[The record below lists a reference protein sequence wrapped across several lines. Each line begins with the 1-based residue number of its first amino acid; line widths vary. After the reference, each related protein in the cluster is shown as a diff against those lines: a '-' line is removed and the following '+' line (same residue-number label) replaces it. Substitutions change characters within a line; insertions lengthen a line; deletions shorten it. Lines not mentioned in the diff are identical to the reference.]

1 MHFDKFM
8 KRTTEFSSTIKTTPS
23 LVIQGLKDRL
33 VQPEGTF
40 KIFESIPCDNKTL
53 MIVGEFEHLIF
64 ENEEPSSVLMDT
76 VSSWIDRMGDL
87 AK

>member
-1 MHFDKFM
+1 
-8 KRTTEFSSTIKTTPS
+8 
-23 LVIQGLKDRL
+23 
-33 VQPEGTF
+33 
-40 KIFESIPCDNKTL
+40 